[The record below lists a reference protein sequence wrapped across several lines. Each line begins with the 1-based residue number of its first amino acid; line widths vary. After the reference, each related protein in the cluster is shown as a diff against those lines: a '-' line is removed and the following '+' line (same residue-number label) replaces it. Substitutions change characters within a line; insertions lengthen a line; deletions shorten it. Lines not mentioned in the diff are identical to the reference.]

1 MLDSSRREPRS
12 GGFLRRLRLWTIV
25 IVLALVGYAAAVK
38 FEWSR
43 PTAKLREPLEYLGR
57 SSQIALDVADRGT
70 GLASLEVAIDAN
82 GTRYQVL
89 SETYPSESW
98 RGSGVHEK
106 SLTLPVSPRDAKI
119 PEGPATLVVTARDG
133 SWLNFVSNP
142 GATLSK
148 PLTVD
153 YTPPTIEVLTTQHYM
168 RLGGSDVVVYK
179 ASKDAVRTGVQVDHY
194 FFPGSKGFLSD
205 PEISATLF
213 AVPQDLSTSVR
224 PKVVAEDA
232 AGNRRETE
240 FWVSIKPRVF
250 AERSLDVTDDFLKRK
265 VPDLIDLNHLKPTDD
280 LVAGYLDINRNL
292 RKASEE
298 IIRKA
303 CSHSEP
309 KPLWSEVFLRQ
320 PDSAPLSSF
329 ADRRTYK
336 HDGQVIDTQTHLG
349 FDLASLRLSPVVAEN
364 DGKVVYADNI
374 GIYGN
379 VVILDHGLGLFS
391 LYAHLSSIGVGM
403 GQAVK
408 RGDTIG
414 RTGETGLAAGDHLH
428 FSILVDGIHVDPVE
442 WWDPKWVA
450 DHVTEKLK
458 AFENPST
465 ATAGGSAASAAPPPS
480 SADEPATTGRRG
492 RRRR

>member
-1 MLDSSRREPRS
+1 M
-12 GGFLRRLRLWTIV
+12 V
-25 IVLALVGYAAAVK
+25 VVLAGVGYAAAVK
-38 FEWSR
+38 FEWWQ
-43 PTAKLREPLEYLGR
+43 PTASLREPLDYLGR
-57 SSQIALDVADRGT
+57 NAQIGLDVADRGT
-70 GLASLEVAIDAN
+70 GLASLEVAIDAA
-82 GTRYQVL
+82 GTRYQIL
-89 SETYPSESW
+89 SESYASENW
-98 RGSGVHEK
+98 RGSGIHEK
-106 SLTLPVSPRDAKI
+106 SFTLPVAPRDAKI

-133 SWLNFVSNP
+133 SWLNYVTRP
-142 GATLSK
+142 GPTLSK
-148 PLTVD
+148 PITVA

-179 ASKDAVRTGVQVDHY
+179 ASKGAVRTGVQVDRY
-194 FFPGSKGFLSD
+194 FFPGNKGFLGD
-205 PEISATLF
+205 PEVAAALF
-213 AVPQDLSTSVR
+213 AVPQDLTTSVR

-240 FWVSIKPRVF
+240 FWVSIKPRMF
-250 AERSLDVTDDFLKRK
+250 ADKMLDVTDDFLKRK
-265 VPDLIDLNHLKPTDD
+265 VPDLIDLNHLQPTED

-292 RKASEE
+292 RKQSEE

-303 CSHSEP
+303 CARSEP
-309 KPLWSEVFLRQ
+309 KPLWTEVFLRQ

-349 FDLASLRLSPVVAEN
+349 FDLASLRLSPVIAEN

-391 LYAHLSSIGVGM
+391 LYAHLSSIGVAV

-408 RGDTIG
+408 RGDAIG

-428 FSILVDGIHVDPVE
+428 FSMMVDGIHVDPVE

-450 DHVTEKLK
+450 DHVTDKLK
-458 AFENPST
+458 AFENPT
-465 ATAGGSAASAAPPPS
+465 TAAAGNATASGAAPAAP
-480 SADEPATTGRRG
+480 AEEPAPIPKHG

>member
-1 MLDSSRREPRS
+1 M
-12 GGFLRRLRLWTIV
+12 WTIV
-25 IVLALVGYAAAVK
+25 IVLAVVGYAAVVK

-43 PTAKLREPLEYLGR
+43 PTASLREPLDYLGR
-57 SSQIALDVADRGT
+57 NAQIALDVADRGT
-70 GLASLEVAIDAN
+70 GLSSLQVAIDAA
-82 GTRYQVL
+82 GTRFEVL
-89 SETYPSESW
+89 SETYPSEDW
-98 RGSGVHEK
+98 RGSGIHEK
-106 SLTLPVSPRDAKI
+106 SVTLPVSPRDAKI

-133 SWLNFVSNP
+133 SWLNFLSKP
-142 GATLSK
+142 GPTLSK
-148 PLTVD
+148 SITVD

-179 ASKDAVRTGVQVDHY
+179 ASKDAVRTGVQVDRY
-194 FFPGSKGFLSD
+194 FFPGAKGFLSD
-205 PEISATLF
+205 PEVAASLF
-213 AVPQDLSTSVR
+213 AVPQDLTTSVR

-240 FWVSIKPRVF
+240 FWVAIKPRVF
-250 AERSLDVTDDFLKRK
+250 AEKTLDVTDDFLKRK
-265 VPDLIDLNHLKPTDD
+265 VPDLIDLNHLQPTED

-292 RKASEE
+292 RKQSEE

-303 CSHSEP
+303 CAHSEP
-309 KPLWSEVFLRQ
+309 KLLWSEVFLRQ

-336 HDGQVIDTQTHLG
+336 HDGKVIDTQTHLG
-349 FDLASLRLSPVVAEN
+349 FDLASLRLSPVIAEN

-391 LYAHLSSIGVGM
+391 LYAHLSSIGVAL

-408 RGDTIG
+408 RGDPIG

-428 FSILVDGIHVDPVE
+428 FSTLVDGIHVDPVE

-450 DHVTEKLK
+450 DHVTDKLK
-458 AFENPST
+458 AFENPS
-465 ATAGGSAASAAPPPS
+465 ATTAASAGQPPAAAPAEEPS
-480 SADEPATTGRRG
+480 PTAKHG